1 MGIRLK
7 SLLKGRGERKRLREI
22 YSLMII
28 HLYSLS
34 TASPSSR
41 DIMKMAGKSSLAL
54 SNASKRFSKISALIS
69 VLTKMLSEFARLIQA
84 WFPVITPISDN
95 AITIYFSG
103 LMLVMAVASSY
114 MIYSI
119 EGDSKFTFTYQLGIL
134 LTISGIVY
142 HLALLASMKLL
153 NLASGFMSGMEEIVE
168 GI

>member
-1 MGIRLK
+1 M
-7 SLLKGRGERKRLREI
+7 
-22 YSLMII
+22 
-28 HLYSLS
+28 
-34 TASPSSR
+34 
-41 DIMKMAGKSSLAL
+41 
-54 SNASKRFSKISALIS
+54 
-69 VLTKMLSEFARLIQA
+69 
-84 WFPVITPISDN
+84 ITPISDN